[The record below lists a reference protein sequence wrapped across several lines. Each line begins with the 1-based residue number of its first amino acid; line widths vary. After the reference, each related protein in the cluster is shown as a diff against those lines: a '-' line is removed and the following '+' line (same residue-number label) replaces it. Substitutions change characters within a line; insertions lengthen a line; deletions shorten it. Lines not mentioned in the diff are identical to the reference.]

1 MCCSALAAVLSFFS
15 LPVEMESYRSYEDSL
30 LIQRHLVL
38 SGMSK
43 HILYSFHPFLTKRYA
58 AFKTSVV
65 SVRLTRPLGY
75 PQGSEMALQVPL

>member
-1 MCCSALAAVLSFFS
+1 MCCLALAAVLSFFS
-15 LPVEMESYRSYEDSL
+15 LPVEMESYRSYKDSL
-30 LIQRHLVL
+30 LIQRHP

-43 HILYSFHPFLTKRYA
+43 HILYGFHPFLPKRYV

-75 PQGSEMALQVPL
+75 PQGSEMALQVPV